1 MILHASLLLIQPCL
15 LATPIQEQS
24 GPSQATLLAGK
35 SRVRE
40 LIASIDSPQREQTLS
55 WFDSTRVYGSQNS
68 QELNITCFTDDREI
82 LRATILPTG
91 HVQKLVTSRESLSGL
106 PVENLSQTRLQSIAD
121 AIAERQV
128 STDYVCTARVRPGPN
143 GEISSQFSLVT
154 QLKVRPDVQR
164 GLFVDRIVLHPKTG
178 DLMDYSVSPPFVG
191 PSRIREEYVH
201 PRHSMAELER
211 TAKDLYASVDP
222 FPACTFRGRLV
233 FLSPDFTGGHFLHE
247 MTPFHR
253 SLVEQR
259 LGMTFYLGIFVGE
272 PGSDTQ
278 FCFIDSLTN
287 RPVAWWE
294 LKFIGSDAKEFE
306 RLLIGT
312 CAVWTDGKK
321 WRDIRLSS
329 MNPVP
334 KTDGFKKVLLRQSG
348 VTYAVEVSPDGKV
361 IKWKDRWFR
370 VEGTPI
376 KPGPVPYA
384 GFGKS
389 KSKPKL

>member
-1 MILHASLLLIQPCL
+1 MILYASLLLIQPCL
-15 LATPIQEQS
+15 HAMPIQEQP

-40 LIASIDSPQREQTLS
+40 LIASVDSPQREQTLS
-55 WFDSTRVYGSQNS
+55 WFDSTRVYGSYSGQD
-68 QELNITCFTDDREI
+68 LRITCFTEDREV
-82 LRATILPTG
+82 LRATVLPTG
-91 HVQKLVTSRESLSGL
+91 HVQTLVTSRESLWEL
-106 PVENLSQTRLQSIAD
+106 PLADLSQARLQSIAD
-121 AIAERQV
+121 GIAQRQV

-164 GLFVDRIVLHPKTG
+164 GLLVDRIVLHPKTG

-233 FLSPDFTGGHFLHE
+233 FLVPKFSGGHYLHE
-247 MTPFHR
+247 MTVFH
-253 SLVEQR
+253 SNLVEQR
-259 LGMTFYLGIFVGE
+259 LGMTLYLGTFVSE
-272 PGSDTQ
+272 PGDTTQ
-278 FCFIDSLTN
+278 FCFVDSLTN
-287 RPVAWWE
+287 EPLAWWK
-294 LKFIGSDAKEFE
+294 LEFLGAGA
-306 RLLIGT
+306 RRFDGLLIGK
-312 CAVWTDGKK
+312 CAAWIDSKI
-321 WRDIRLSS
+321 WRSARLATSKPMS
-329 MNPVP
+329 NAEGLKP
-334 KTDGFKKVLLRQSG
+334 VLLRQG
-348 VTYAVEVSPDGKV
+348 DVTFAAEVSPDGKV
-361 IKWKDRWFR
+361 VKWKDRWFR

-376 KPGPVPYA
+376 KPGPLRYA

-389 KSKPKL
+389 KSKPQS